1 MRFGHTA
8 WHAAILLKRPKELF
22 AVKREELNMQKL
34 RTHISLAILLLC
46 CSVAAHAQKATEQF
60 IPIGQSPGLS
70 GKHTLIARIEAVS
83 PPTRTLTLK
92 NETGTHT
99 VRITEQTKIWLDRS
113 RLQQPNV
120 KGTFADCSVGS
131 LAEIKFLQNERKEG
145 GVAEWA
151 KVQVN

>member
-1 MRFGHTA
+1 
-8 WHAAILLKRPKELF
+8 
-22 AVKREELNMQKL
+22 MQKF

-46 CSVAAHAQKATEQF
+46 CSVAAHGQKATEQF

-70 GKHTLIARIEAVS
+70 GKHTLIARIEAVN

-99 VRITEQTKIWLDRS
+99 VRIAEQTKIWLDRS

-131 LAEIKFLQNERKEG
+131 LAEIKFLQNERREG

-151 KVQVN
+151 KVQVAN